1 MRKMSNVINIIGE
14 ENVKW
19 GILISAII
27 TTTFYVII
35 SIISMVIGTLIFI
48 GFYLVADLEFL
59 VGSIFGV
66 VNFFKNREPNQD
78 FFKYG
83 IIVGIFGGILSCV
96 FISIYQTM
104 LVLITVSGPV
114 TVFFFY
120 FILTIISGAV
130 IGLLTGALI
139 AVYYMY
145 KDMKGDKV
153 EKEHFDDD
161 FFKDLIDK

>member
-35 SIISMVIGTLIFI
+35 SIISMIVGEIIFS

-66 VNFFKNREPNQD
+66 VFFFKNREPNQD
-78 FFKYG
+78 FLKYG

-120 FILTIISGAV
+120 FILTILSGAI
-130 IGLLTGALI
+130 IGLLTGAFL
-139 AVYYMY
+139 ALYYSY
-145 KDMKGDKV
+145 KDEKGDTE
-153 EKEHFDDD
+153 EKELLDDK
-161 FFKDLIDK
+161 FFNDLIDK